1 MSDGQD
7 SYPSVQVNQIKLL
20 KNQHP
25 NKIEYFGIEFQED
38 VEVMKLI
45 SRELEGTNKI
55 SHSEAELTATYIE
68 IINRK

>member
-45 SRELEGTNKI
+45 KESD
-55 SHSEAELTATYIE
+55 
-68 IINRK
+68 